1 LEVQEYHNIFLHEET
16 HWWYVGLRE
25 LVHASL
31 ARYCP
36 GYVKAG
42 ATNLKVLDAGCGGG
56 RLLWELTEI
65 NGSGAVGLDLSKV
78 SLSLCKERS
87 TPKSVINKLVNSSV
101 QEIPFLGESFDAV
114 VSLDVLYHK
123 GVTDDVAALREVKR
137 VLKDGGILVINLP
150 AYEFLS
156 GPHDEAVH
164 TRERY
169 TKEKLAKRLKAA
181 GFTLERITYRNTFL
195 FPAVVISRALQR
207 LGSGR
212 KSAGAGASDLK
223 MPFFLINALL
233 VMTLHLENFC
243 LKVLNFPFGSS
254 VFCVARKSVGEK
266 ATER

>member
-1 LEVQEYHNIFLHEET
+1 M
-16 HWWYVGLRE
+16 GLRE

-31 ARYCP
+31 ARYRP
-36 GYVKAG
+36 GSVKAG
-42 ATNLKVLDAGCGGG
+42 AASLKVLDAGCGGG
-56 RLLWELTEI
+56 RLLKELTEI

-101 QEIPFLGESFDAV
+101 QEIPFLSKSFDAV

-156 GPHDEAVH
+156 GPHDEEVH

-207 LGSGR
+207 L
-212 KSAGAGASDLK
+212 
-223 MPFFLINALL
+223 
-233 VMTLHLENFC
+233 
-243 LKVLNFPFGSS
+243 SS
-254 VFCVARKSVGEK
+254 GEK
-266 ATER
+266 APDEAQATLRCRFF